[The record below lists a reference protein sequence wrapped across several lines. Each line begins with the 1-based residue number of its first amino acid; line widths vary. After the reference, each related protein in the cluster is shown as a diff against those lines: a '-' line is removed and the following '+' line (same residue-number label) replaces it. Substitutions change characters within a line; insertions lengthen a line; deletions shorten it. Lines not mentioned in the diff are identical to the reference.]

1 MAIFGNLRHMPLADL
16 LGMLGRRS
24 GVLEVFHLPG
34 KRVGYALALDSG
46 KAVWLMEGNRF
57 LDPVEA
63 RAALRD
69 LLFAQEGAFE
79 FSPGTPPP
87 PPEGKA
93 LGWPLER
100 LLLSMTAVEDEI
112 AALRPALPDPKTRF
126 QAVEAEPIW
135 DEPLAS
141 FWQAALPLLRQGA
154 SAEEIAGRLGYRVE
168 EAAYYLH
175 KLRLLGKVAPVRAY
189 RESAPTE
196 ERKGLV
202 QRLLAALMGRRGW
215 ASGR

>member
-1 MAIFGNLRHMPLADL
+1 VAIFGNLREMPLADL

-34 KRVGYALALDSG
+34 KRSGYALALDSG
-46 KAVWLMEGNRF
+46 KAVWLREGNRF

-69 LLFAQEGAFE
+69 LCFAQEGAFE
-79 FSPGTPPP
+79 FSPGTPPS

-100 LLLSMTAVEDEI
+100 FLLSMTTVEDEI

-126 QAVEAEPIW
+126 QVVEGEPIW

-154 SAEEIAGRLGYRVE
+154 SAEEIAGRLGYRPE

-189 RESAPTE
+189 RESTPTE

-202 QRLLAALMGRRGW
+202 QRLLAALMGRRG
-215 ASGR
+215 

>member
-1 MAIFGNLRHMPLADL
+1 MAIFGNLQHMPLADL

-24 GVLEVFHLPG
+24 GVLEVFQLPG
-34 KRVGYALALDSG
+34 KHSGYALALDSG
-46 KAVWLMEGNRF
+46 KVVWLKNGNRF

-63 RAALRD
+63 RAVLRE
-69 LLFAQEGAFE
+69 LFFAKRGAFE

-112 AALRPALPDPKTRF
+112 AAMRPLLPDPKTRF
-126 QAVEAEPIW
+126 QAVEAEPVW

-141 FWQAALPLLRQGA
+141 FWQAALPLMKQGA
-154 SAEEIAGRLGYRVE
+154 SAEEIARRLGYRVE

-189 RESAPTE
+189 QETAPTE

-202 QRLLAALMGRRGW
+202 RRLLAALIGRRG
-215 ASGR
+215 